1 VKKSGQNAVM
11 VNKEKYIKGKDDE
24 NV

>member
-11 VNKEKYIKGKDDE
+11 INKVKYIKGKDDE